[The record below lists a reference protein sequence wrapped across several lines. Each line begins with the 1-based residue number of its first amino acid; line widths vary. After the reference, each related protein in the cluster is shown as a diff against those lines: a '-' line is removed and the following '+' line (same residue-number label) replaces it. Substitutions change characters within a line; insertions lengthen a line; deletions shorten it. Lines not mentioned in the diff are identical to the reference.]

1 MEITLGREQAVESG
15 SAIPA
20 KAPTVI
26 PAKAGIQ
33 PVSFRE
39 NLLKEQ
45 EERASIRA
53 YDRAKS
59 TDDEAIPFEQ
69 AVEEIEKRGEP

>member
-1 MEITLGREQAVESG
+1 MN
-15 SAIPA
+15 
-20 KAPTVI
+20 APTVI
-26 PAKAGIQ
+26 PAKERHPVLRHGAGIQ

-39 NLLKEQ
+39 NPLEEQ

-69 AVEEIEKRGEP
+69 AVKEIEKRGEP